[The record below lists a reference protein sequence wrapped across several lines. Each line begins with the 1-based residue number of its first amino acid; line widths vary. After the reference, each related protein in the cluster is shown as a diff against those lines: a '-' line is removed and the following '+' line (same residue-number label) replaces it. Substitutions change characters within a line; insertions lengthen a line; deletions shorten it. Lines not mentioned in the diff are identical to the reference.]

1 MNFVS
6 VFNSAFDDKDEKL
19 PPPLF
24 KISLTHVLHPQIM
37 PFNDGRPGSR
47 SGQKR
52 EEDSVASGGGQ
63 GPSFVDE
70 RSLSPE
76 PAATIMRDDTSP
88 AGYDAIARAPHL
100 IAS

>member
-1 MNFVS
+1 MTLVPNQ
-6 VFNSAFDDKDEKL
+6 
-19 PPPLF
+19 LF
-24 KISLTHVLHPQIM
+24 SYSKSSWILISL
-37 PFNDGRPGSR
+37 RPGSR

-76 PAATIMRDDTSP
+76 PAATIMRDDTLP
-88 AGYDAIARAPHL
+88 GGYDAIARAPHL
-100 IAS
+100 TAS